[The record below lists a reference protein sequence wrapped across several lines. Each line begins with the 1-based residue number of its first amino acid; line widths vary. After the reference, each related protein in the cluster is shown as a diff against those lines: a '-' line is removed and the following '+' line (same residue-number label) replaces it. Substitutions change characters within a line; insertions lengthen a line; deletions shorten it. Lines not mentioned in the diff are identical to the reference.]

1 LKFLKRFDKVAHWCE
16 VVGLT
21 SNDLETQIKCFNEE
35 VDEYMSASSHEEEMD
50 AVADIMFVYL
60 VLKYLDGDVAT
71 LKGIDNDGLDIIK
84 GRADQE
90 EALLWLDAVIN
101 SNFTKFSSTMTEKL
115 ITEADYQKKGVAVV
129 SEKRDDLYVV
139 RSAKDQF
146 MGKKYIP
153 ANKILKSVAYKG
165 PDFFLK

>member
-1 LKFLKRFDKVAHWCE
+1 VKFLKRFDKVAHWCE

-21 SNDLETQIKCFNEE
+21 SKDLETQIKCFNEE
-35 VDEYMSASSHEEEMD
+35 VDEYMSASSHQEEMD

-60 VLKYLDGDVAT
+60 VLKYLNGDVAT
-71 LKGIDNDGLDIIK
+71 LEGVDSDGLDIIK
-84 GRADQE
+84 GRADQD

-101 SNFTKFSSTMTEKL
+101 SNFTKFSSTITDKL
-115 ITEADYQKKGVAVV
+115 ITEADYQRKGVEVV
-129 SEKRDDLYVV
+129 SEKRDGLYVV

-153 ANKILKSVAYKG
+153 GGKILKSVAYKG

>member
-1 LKFLKRFDKVAHWCE
+1 VKFLKRLDKVAHWCE

-21 SNDLETQIKCFNEE
+21 SDDLDTQIKCFNEE

-60 VLKYLDGDVAT
+60 VLKYLGGDVAT
-71 LKGIDNDGLDIIK
+71 LKGIDSDGLDIIK
-84 GRADQE
+84 GRADQD

-115 ITEADYQKKGVAVV
+115 ITEADYQKKGVEVV